1 MASSELTKTVFFACK
16 STQGVAGF
24 ASMVLETCHLD
35 PEVYNPAIVLDM
47 LSFLTR
53 SFGNLPFKLSINNE
67 AELDLTS
74 GPCEANPTVETKRA
88 WQTFVLALLG
98 TSEARVNVGIY
109 STACQVAA
117 AMRKS
122 TVEAAKTTWQM
133 LAWSDLFHTAC
144 VKALASKMSASVF
157 MFGLDY
163 IEQNQVTSNVPES
176 FSTLG
181 PGAMVCTTTDVMTN
195 FVFDALD
202 ELCPESLFTDL
213 GVACVQNILSHRT
226 GACFLFG
233 LLNRVSASAWGHDDK
248 DENRARAMKNILNE
262 IAKTARPS
270 LLSCPVLLPIILAVK
285 PDFLCVDTDTESFPR
300 LSTDYYSVALRSS
313 FADKKFFEA
322 FFSRLQSTHFSFA
335 PATIRFLQ
343 AEAKHNIK
351 LLEFMPAWYK
361 HVLTHDFVCAN
372 IHRAF
377 PIEFAPIWNVQRPEF
392 DEALVRR
399 AVWLSL
405 DRFSKAPLC
414 VQKDHDLALAALLG
428 GHVKP
433 ELLGPCWGDQAFVTR
448 NIYEVASLYVIC
460 APVLTPSLVVSALN
474 VIREEL
480 RASWPTH
487 HGVGDDADLFL
498 NMVRKACCVFPTDPN
513 VAQACLFG
521 LSSRNS
527 DRSLQTFNARVAE
540 IWSPA
545 FNDANLEVVCCFARS
560 VDLECAAS
568 TLFGGFHGQKHFASA
583 CVDNLVVNLTTTNKL
598 DVGTLVMVDNS
609 QLSKCFGRCCDDL
622 DFALRT
628 LRRLERRFFASF
640 FPRLQFHKL
649 VLALLDRLEK

>member
-1 MASSELTKTVFFACK
+1 MTSSELAKTVFLSSK
-16 STQGVAGF
+16 SPQGVTGF
-24 ASMVLETCHLD
+24 ASMVLESCHLD
-35 PEVYNPAIVLDM
+35 PEVYNSGIVLDI
-47 LSFLTR
+47 LSFLTK

-74 GPCEANPTVETKRA
+74 GPCEASPTLETKQA
-88 WQTFVLALLG
+88 WQTFAQALLR
-98 TSEARVNVGIY
+98 TSEVRVSFGIY

-133 LAWSDLFHTAC
+133 LERSDLFHTAC

-157 MFGLDY
+157 TFGLDY
-163 IEQNQVTSNVPES
+163 IEQTES
-176 FSTLG
+176 FSSSG
-181 PGAMVCTTTDVMTN
+181 PGDMTSEAMIK

-202 ELCPESLFTDL
+202 ELCPESLFTEF
-213 GVACVQNILSHRT
+213 GVVCVKNIMSHRT
-226 GACFLFG
+226 RACFLFG
-233 LLNRVSASAWGHDDK
+233 LLNRVSASAWEHDNK
-248 DENRARAMKNILNE
+248 DDNQARAMKNILNE

-270 LLSCPVLLPIILAVK
+270 LMSCPVLLPSILDVK
-285 PDFLCVDTDTESFPR
+285 PDFLCVDTDAESFSR

-313 FADKKFFEA
+313 FADKKFFKA

-335 PATIRFLQ
+335 PATIGFLR
-343 AEAKHNIK
+343 AEARHNIK
-351 LLEFMPAWYK
+351 LLEFMQAWYK
-361 HVLTHDFVCAN
+361 HVLTRDFVCDN
-372 IHRAF
+372 IHHAF
-377 PIEFAPIWNVQRPEF
+377 PIEFAQIWNVQSPEF

-428 GHVKP
+428 GHVEP

-448 NIYEVASLYVIC
+448 NIYEVASLYVIG
-460 APVLTPSLVVSALN
+460 APVLTQSLVVSALN

-480 RASWPTH
+480 RSSWTTH
-487 HGVGDDADLFL
+487 HGVGDAADLFL

-540 IWSPA
+540 MWSPV

-628 LRRLERRFFASF
+628 LRRLERPFFASF

-649 VLALLDRLEK
+649 VLELLDQLEK